1 MTKEELKERLL
12 ETGEYTQEQVDRMK
26 SYELLDAIFTWEGI
40 SGYTRAIINWVKAA
54 YESQK

>member
-26 SYELLDAIFTWEGI
+26 SYELLNAILTWEGI
-40 SGYTRAIINWVKAA
+40 CGYTRDIINWVNAA
-54 YESQK
+54 YESPK